1 MTQRMFPN
9 MKPNA
14 TVTVGMLEK
23 TIAAMTGVLAEN
35 YRDLDA
41 KLADGASPVEQSATM
56 IADSILEDMRVFNNQ
71 VPVFDTGTGT
81 PNPVVDLKWLK

>member
-1 MTQRMFPN
+1 
-9 MKPNA
+9 
-14 TVTVGMLEK
+14 
-23 TIAAMTGVLAEN
+23 MTGIIVEN

-41 KLADGASPVEQSATM
+41 ELADCASPVEQSATM

-71 VPVFDTGTGT
+71 VPVYDTGTGA